1 MAKRSIARALR
12 GTTVPTVRAETEDDR
27 KEAAK
32 TERVSVPVLLLQ
44 AAETVVSKVPKDKPT
59 WQAVF
64 LHQKDGMGRVV
75 AIDDKYSI
83 FIGAFEAK
91 PMPAWLKTGI
101 SVAREDLKARV
112 NMIHKIAESQ
122 NVILSYA
129 KGQTHLTMSDE
140 GNTMAFQVPA
150 AEVQA
155 MPDYEAS
162 LQSIDAASV
171 ADMGEEGERSA
182 RAEWEPVAIGSRYMQ
197 ECIAIAKILL
207 SSQDKAARDE
217 HGVAIRMFHPTPSA
231 PRIFDFDGWPGVM
244 LIVGAMQMEVQQLPV
259 LTQRLMAPASRGTLA
274 ALRAHE
280 TRWRDA
286 AVAAETDQQ
295 RAACTA
301 KADEFARRIAALVAA
316 AVSRPALAAPAPVA
330 ATLAVEEDGEDS
342 DSVSTGGRASVTA
355 SGTMSDEKAK
365 AIADAMAEELAR
377 VQTSAE
383 KAAASRKERASK
395 RAARAVH

>member
-1 MAKRSIARALR
+1 MAKSIARALR

-140 GNTMAFQVPA
+140 QNTMAFQVPA
-150 AEVQA
+150 AEVQS

-244 LIVGAMQMEVQQLPV
+244 LIVGAMQMEVQQLPR
-259 LTQRLMAPASRGTLA
+259 LTQRLMEPASRGTLA

-286 AVAAETDQQ
+286 AAAAETDEQ

-301 KADEFARRIAALVAA
+301 KADGFAQRIAALVAV
-316 AVSRPALAAPAPVA
+316 AVSKPALPPPAPMVA
-330 ATLAVEEDGEDS
+330 LPSKDGEDTAS
-342 DSVSTGGRASVTA
+342 ASGGAGVAA
-355 SGTMSDEKAK
+355 SGTLSDEAAK
-365 AIADAMAEELAR
+365 AIADAMAQEMAR

-383 KAAASRKERASK
+383 KAAASRKERAAR
-395 RAARAVH
+395 RAKALR